1 MKKADY
7 SRTWKVLDTEYLIK
21 SETEVQARIDSVW
34 THFFTP
40 GDISK
45 YDADGEKWGEPQY
58 AADANEILHKVTS
71 KDGKATGVYNLYDD
85 STRLITF
92 VPNEEVHWYS
102 DSKEDRALAREYV
115 QRLWDVEPPTGKWR
129 CYVGMVYFLSMLH
142 VSGNFSL

>member
-1 MKKADY
+1 MKKYIKISAI
-7 SRTWKVLDTEYLIK
+7 VLTGILLAISGNIQQAKAATSSNLFSTLLGK

-45 YDADGEKWGEPQY
+45 YD
-58 AADANEILHKVTS
+58 ADANEILHKVTS

-92 VPNEEVHWYS
+92 VPNEEVHW
-102 DSKEDRALAREYV
+102 
-115 QRLWDVEPPTGKWR
+115 PTAIVKRIAPWPANT
-129 CYVGMVYFLSMLH
+129 CSA
-142 VSGNFSL
+142 SGT